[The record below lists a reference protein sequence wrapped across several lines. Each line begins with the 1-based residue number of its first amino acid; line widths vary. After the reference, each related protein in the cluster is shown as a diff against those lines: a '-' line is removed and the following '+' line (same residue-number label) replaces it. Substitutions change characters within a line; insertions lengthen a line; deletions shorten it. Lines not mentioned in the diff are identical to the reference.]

1 MRMPLHGFKRHGR
14 TQEQKDECTVRMDDL
29 ERDYWMGA
37 DVGQLGGY
45 GFHGAIFGFD
55 GSSKH
60 DQGVV
65 NSYMK

>member
-1 MRMPLHGFKRHGR
+1 
-14 TQEQKDECTVRMDDL
+14 VRMDDL

-45 GFHGAIFGFD
+45 GFHGAIFSVD